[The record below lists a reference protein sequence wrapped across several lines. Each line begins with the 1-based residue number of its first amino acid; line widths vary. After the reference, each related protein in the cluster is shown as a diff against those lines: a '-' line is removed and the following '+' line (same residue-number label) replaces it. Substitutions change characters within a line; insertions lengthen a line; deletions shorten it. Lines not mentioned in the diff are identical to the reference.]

1 MCRTAGSWVPG
12 GGYGSRTSWGK
23 GDERLLESRIYY
35 DFWIFLDENFLATS
49 HQHPP
54 CSSSSSSCRMRLVG
68 RLAAARR
75 PLRASQSAPVLLPR
89 DAKMVQRRRSAKR
102 RGSNGCHCLGPQ
114 STVQMTSHEQNQW
127 RFSTATCLGWGESE
141 SWDTHQLI

>member
-1 MCRTAGSWVPG
+1 
-12 GGYGSRTSWGK
+12 
-23 GDERLLESRIYY
+23 
-35 DFWIFLDENFLATS
+35 
-49 HQHPP
+49 
-54 CSSSSSSCRMRLVG
+54 MRLVG